1 MLTQTISIKPESANE
16 VHVQVYRE
24 ALDSRTHVVDISQ
37 KYEPDFDMT
46 AWWFDTDESIV
57 DLCRF
62 LSLSGVRPLFVRAGR
77 VPDHA
82 WLALFKATPN
92 VRELVAI
99 DCTDFYALP
108 DALLYRTS
116 EKNERSASSAY
127 RYALPGGPC
136 LQRLTLVGCYFFA
149 HETARE
155 QPHVLVEEL
164 LNCFI
169 ERHENGAE
177 IEAIC
182 FRDCVNVDEGDI
194 ELLEEVVR
202 VVDWDGV
209 SVCSDCE

>member
-1 MLTQTISIKPESANE
+1 
-16 VHVQVYRE
+16 
-24 ALDSRTHVVDISQ
+24 
-37 KYEPDFDMT
+37 MT

-62 LSLSGVRPLFVRAGR
+62 LLLSGVRHLFVRAGR
-77 VPDHA
+77 VPDNA

-116 EKNERSASSAY
+116 EKNERSASPAY
-127 RYALPGGPC
+127 RYALPC
-136 LQRLTLVGCYFFA
+136 LQRLALVGCYFYT
-149 HETARE
+149 HETASE
-155 QPHVLVEEL
+155 QPRVLVEEL

-169 ERHENGAE
+169 ECHDNGAE
-177 IEAIC
+177 IEEFCI
-182 FRDCVNVDEGDI
+182 RECVNIEEDDI

-209 SVCSDCE
+209 LKIDDSVCSDCE